1 MILDQIVEKKRGSLA
16 KKKQEVSFEEIKRKA
31 EHGKRVPIDFGAALT
46 KNSQVAIIGEV
57 KKASPSKGLIR
68 PDFDPLFIAKQYR
81 DAGVEAISVLTE
93 EDFFQGSPL
102 FLNQI
107 RQRQTL
113 PLLRKDFII
122 DAYQIYEAYVLGADA
137 LLLIAAILDHSSM
150 TSYLELAEQLG
161 MQCLVEAHNAEEIEQ
176 ALSCGAKIIG
186 INNRNLHTFEE
197 NIKTTEYLRSLLPSD
212 KIIVSESGIRTP
224 EDLHYLNSLGI
235 DAVLIGEAFM
245 RSENIVDAVKRMRL
259 S

>member
-31 EHGKRVPIDFGAALT
+31 EQGKRVPIDFGAALT

-68 PDFDPLFIAKQYR
+68 PNFDPLFIAKQYR

-150 TSYLELAEQLG
+150 TSYLELAKQLG
-161 MQCLVEAHNAEEIEQ
+161 MQCLVEAHNTEEIEQ